1 MKLNFRPLVA
11 TLSAAALLAAC
22 SGSGATPQQMLT
34 NTKANVSIQT
44 SVHFFDVTTQGGS
57 NKSITG
63 DISPQASQETL
74 TVDKTLILQLR
85 LIGTTAYVA
94 SPSAKVLVTTLGV
107 TESQA
112 AGLTNKWISLI
123 STDAPYNE
131 IVKSLSIDSEIS
143 GFFPPATSVKALP
156 TKSISKLT
164 VVPLTGYKAYS
175 ATAGEEVTL
184 FVGQKSSLPVGATSV
199 AKSGKVTS
207 NRTAAFKDWGAT
219 IKVVTP
225 TDATAFS
232 SI

>member
-1 MKLNFRPLVA
+1 M
-11 TLSAAALLAAC
+11 AAC
-22 SGSGATPQQMLT
+22 SSSGATPQQMLT
-34 NTKANVSIQT
+34 NTKANVGIQT
-44 SVHFFDVTTQGGS
+44 SVHFFDVTAQGGS

-74 TVDKTLILQLR
+74 TVDGTLVLQLR

-112 AGLTNKWISLI
+112 SGLTNKWISLI
-123 STDAPYNE
+123 STDSPYNE

-143 GFFPPATSVKALP
+143 GFFPPAKSVKALP
-156 TKSISKLT
+156 TKTISKLS
-164 VVPLTGYKAYS
+164 VVPLTGYMAYS

-199 AKSGKVTS
+199 AKSGKVVS
-207 NRTAAFKDWGAT
+207 NRTAAFKDWGAI

-225 TDATAFS
+225 TEAVAFS